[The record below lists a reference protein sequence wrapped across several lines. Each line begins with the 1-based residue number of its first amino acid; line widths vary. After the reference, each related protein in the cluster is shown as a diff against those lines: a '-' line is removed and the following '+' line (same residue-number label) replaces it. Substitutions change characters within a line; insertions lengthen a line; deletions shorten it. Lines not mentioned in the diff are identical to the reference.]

1 MTLFPAHF
9 RDPYF
14 QSKTLLVLLTL
25 AWIVVGY
32 LAEGLQFSL
41 LAMAPHLAMAAVSFK
56 RHHTV
61 MDVLVFLVGTETAFW
76 LIFPILT
83 GGLMV
88 DFVRILMALLCGRTV
103 YALIR
108 ASKMIQKMESSSISG
123 FEPVMKS
130 QEPLKVIPENDENH

>member
-76 LIFPILT
+76 LIMLDTRLVEGWRGPRA
-83 GGLMV
+83 GGLAAASAQ
-88 DFVRILMALLCGRTV
+88 FPRGRG
-103 YALIR
+103 LSPRLRRRCLGHPR
-108 ASKMIQKMESSSISG
+108 AGWGIAGLGRGG
-123 FEPVMKS
+123 FHLPGA
-130 QEPLKVIPENDENH
+130 